1 MKKITKKEMK
11 KMKGLES
18 ELNKISKLVKM
29 QLVTCFQLETM
40 LKTLSEKYDTAIVW
54 RNKIVETNEL
64 VVKFIY

>member
-11 KMKGLES
+11 TMKGLES

-40 LKTLSEKYDTAIVW
+40 LKTLSENYDTAIVW

>member
-11 KMKGLES
+11 TMKGFES

>member
-11 KMKGLES
+11 TMKGLES

-54 RNKIVETNEL
+54 RDKIVETNEL

>member
-11 KMKGLES
+11 TMKGLET

-40 LKTLSEKYDTAIVW
+40 LKTLCEKYDTAIVW

>member
-11 KMKGLES
+11 TMKGLEI

-40 LKTLSEKYDTAIVW
+40 LKTLSEKYNTAIVW

>member
-1 MKKITKKEMK
+1 MKKITKKEK
-11 KMKGLES
+11 KTMKGLES

>member
-11 KMKGLES
+11 PMKGLEI

>member
-11 KMKGLES
+11 TMKGLEI

>member
-11 KMKGLES
+11 TMKGLES

>member
-11 KMKGLES
+11 TMKGLEN

-40 LKTLSEKYDTAIVW
+40 LKALSEKYDTAIVW

>member
-11 KMKGLES
+11 TMKGLES
-18 ELNKISKLVKM
+18 ELNKISKLIKM
-29 QLVTCFQLETM
+29 QLVTCFQFETM

>member
-11 KMKGLES
+11 TMKRLES

>member
-11 KMKGLES
+11 TMKELES

>member
-11 KMKGLES
+11 TMKGLEI

-40 LKTLSEKYDTAIVW
+40 LKTLSEKYDIAIVW

>member
-11 KMKGLES
+11 TMKGLES
-18 ELNKISKLVKM
+18 ELIKISKLVKM

>member
-11 KMKGLES
+11 TMKGLET

>member
-1 MKKITKKEMK
+1 MKKITKKEK
-11 KMKGLES
+11 KTMKGLES

-40 LKTLSEKYDTAIVW
+40 LKTLSEKYDTVIVW

>member
-1 MKKITKKEMK
+1 MKKITKKEK
-11 KMKGLES
+11 KTIKGLES

>member
-11 KMKGLES
+11 TMKGLES

-54 RNKIVETNEL
+54 KNKIVETNEL

>member
-11 KMKGLES
+11 TMKGLES

-29 QLVTCFQLETM
+29 QLVTCFQLEIM